1 MTFMSG
7 KIFVSIRI
15 LPPQNEI
22 RVSETGANTLTY
34 PRYTP
39 VDLRRTVTAYGVPRV
54 IAAATSPPTG
64 SYEFQ
69 RDLEASSDLQTGV
82 YEFGSPRSASGQ
94 CCQPVDCLGL
104 SGQHGSALL
113 PFRRRPQS
121 GSYEFQ
127 RDLEVPPDLQTGMY
141 ESRKPTG
148 NWSEYFK
155 VVPANRLNAFEN
167 SQMSCV
173 DRNLVIPY
181 YDLF

>member
-1 MTFMSG
+1 M
-7 KIFVSIRI
+7 R
-15 LPPQNEI
+15 
-22 RVSETGANTLTY
+22 ETSANTLTC

-54 IAAATSPPTG
+54 SAAATSPPTG

-155 VVPANRLNAFEN
+155 VVPNKRLIIFKK
-167 SQMSCV
+167 SQMPCV
-173 DRNLVIPY
+173 GRKPFVTL

>member
-1 MTFMSG
+1 MRDPWCWT
-7 KIFVSIRI
+7 
-15 LPPQNEI
+15 LPLTI
-22 RVSETGANTLTY
+22 SEAGEGSTS
-34 PRYTP
+34 PRR
-39 VDLRRTVTAYGVPRV
+39 DLRHSLETTKF
-54 IAAATSPPTG
+54 ATGSEEAPDFSTDLQTG

-104 SGQHGSALL
+104 SGQHGPALL

-155 VVPANRLNAFEN
+155 VVPNKRLIIFKK
-167 SQMSCV
+167 SQMPCV
-173 DRNLVIPY
+173 GRKPFVIL